1 MYAHEF
7 LAVTV
12 ERNSA
17 NTETIVSTRTGTLID
32 SDQVITAGHC
42 FNAKEDALTSS
53 IRFDYQT
60 DCDRNRLPNYNPRFF
75 KVKEDLKHQPNSGGI
90 DYIWLRFAEVPP
102 GVPPVQ
108 IRPNIPAPNEQVF
121 GIHHLKGAVK
131 KLSIPL
137 PGFDTVGTSS
147 ATAITVHKTFHVS
160 GGSSGSALFDT
171 AGQVLGVLSFGDP
184 CGRTLTPGPF
194 QYFPMASILK
204 DFAPSP
210 PPPVTRDVVIVFDH
224 SGSMSEL
231 DPTGRT
237 KIVVAQD
244 AVSLFVQLIRPGA
257 GNRVGLV
264 SFSSDYGNYAEDR
277 FPHSERR

>member
-1 MYAHEF
+1 
-7 LAVTV
+7 
-12 ERNSA
+12 
-17 NTETIVSTRTGTLID
+17 
-32 SDQVITAGHC
+32 
-42 FNAKEDALTSS
+42 
-53 IRFDYQT
+53 
-60 DCDRNRLPNYNPRFF
+60 
-75 KVKEDLKHQPNSGGI
+75 
-90 DYIWLRFAEVPP
+90 
-102 GVPPVQ
+102 
-108 IRPNIPAPNEQVF
+108 
-121 GIHHLKGAVK
+121 VK

-264 SFSSDYGNYAEDR
+264 SFSTTATMPKID
-277 FPHSERR
+277 FPIVSVVDVCGGIGIHVTESQGVRWEMY